1 MKLKEL
7 YNTLK
12 QSTIKN
18 SPTIL
23 VGLGIASMIGGT
35 ILAVKATPKALDL
48 LADVKSE
55 EKTKKEQA
63 KDIVLKVAPVY
74 IPAVIAEGVGVACI
88 VGASKVNHRRNAA
101 LSAAYALS
109 EKTLTSYQNKLIE
122 VVGKN
127 KTEALKDAV
136 AKDEI
141 TKNPVS
147 SREVIITSKGDTLF
161 YDSVSGRYFESDME
175 TLRKIQNDLN
185 QRLMNEMYIGLN
197 ELNYEIGLACTEQ
210 GNVLGFNIDDGLIQ
224 FEFSAQI
231 TEDGRPC
238 IVLGY
243 RVGPRYGYGDLKY

>member
-7 YNTLK
+7 YSAIK

-35 ILAVKATPKALDL
+35 VLAVKATPKALDL
-48 LADVKSE
+48 LAEVKSE
-55 EKTKKEQA
+55 EKSKKEQA

-74 IPAVIAEGVGVACI
+74 IPAVIAESVGVACI
-88 VGASKVNHRRNAA
+88 IGASKVNHRRNAA

-109 EKTLTSYQNKLIE
+109 EKTLNSYQNKLIE
-122 VVGKN
+122 VVGDK
-127 KTEALKDAV
+127 KAEALKDAV

-147 SREVIITSKGDTLF
+147 TREVIITSKGDTLF
-161 YDSVSGRYFESDME
+161 YDSISGRYFESDME

-197 ELNYEIGLACTEQ
+197 ELNYEIGLTCTEQ